1 MDSILSQW
9 FQSLTKY
16 DDGNLITSPPRS
28 VIDVRAHI

>member
-16 DDGNLITSPPRS
+16 DDGNPITQT
-28 VIDVRAHI
+28 ATNYT